1 MGWTKFCKIL
11 YLQQIS
17 VRPINL
23 NKIKTEE

>member
-1 MGWTKFCKIL
+1 MGRTKFCKIL

-23 NKIKTEE
+23 NKIKTKE